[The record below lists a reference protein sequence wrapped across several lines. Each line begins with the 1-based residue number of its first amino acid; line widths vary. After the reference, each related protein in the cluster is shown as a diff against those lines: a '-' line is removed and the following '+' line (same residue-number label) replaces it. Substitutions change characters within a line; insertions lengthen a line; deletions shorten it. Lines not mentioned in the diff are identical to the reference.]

1 MDQRAGFST
10 RAMIDKV
17 RRALNMP
24 QRWSPVA
31 IVALPIFTSPLFVR
45 RWFSSAL
52 LYNPASF
59 AMLRSVSPAAYPSPN
74 PDLTLACATSRAR
87 DECAHFCLWTG
98 WATQRLSIPTELS
111 FTRCRLT
118 PRARILITGSSV
130 VEMRCCATSGAG
142 QGGRK
147 SCALMTGEVAEPFRW
162 LCSTGYMLKLF
173 HSSSCH
179 ASVKCCGGPP
189 YAAAH

>member
-1 MDQRAGFST
+1 MPHFVREASRKVTLQQGLDHWIMDHRAGFST

-31 IVALPIFTSPLFVR
+31 IVAPIIFTSPLFVR

-59 AMLRSVSPAAYPSPN
+59 AMLRSVSPAAYLSPN
-74 PDLTLACATSRAR
+74 PDLTLACATSRAH
-87 DECAHFCLWTG
+87 DECAHFCSWTG
-98 WATQRLSIPTELS
+98 GATQRVSIPTELS

-118 PRARILITGSSV
+118 PSALILLAGSSV
-130 VEMRCCATSGAG
+130 VKSAPVRLLG
-142 QGGRK
+142 QGKGDGK
-147 SCALMTGEVAEPFRW
+147 
-162 LCSTGYMLKLF
+162 
-173 HSSSCH
+173 
-179 ASVKCCGGPP
+179 
-189 YAAAH
+189 YAR